1 MSKSPTTLTLLIITW
16 TIFLVAGIGLIWQA
30 IMNKSAPTGSKV
42 RRLVNEVKFRFGF
55 AAGLVL
61 LILVLS
67 GVVWLLVKW

>member
-1 MSKSPTTLTLLIITW
+1 MSKTPGTLLLLIVTW
-16 TIFLVAGIGLIWQA
+16 AIFLVAGIGLLWQA

-55 AAGLVL
+55 TAGLVL

-67 GVVWLLVKW
+67 GVVWVLMRW